1 MERME
6 AILDS
11 KLLKR
16 ALGLLERV
24 VPARPANLLY
34 AHIGLRGGEE
44 GGLLLYASD
53 GETDLEVRLAEVE
66 VRDGEGWEGGALV
79 PAKPLFALAEGL
91 PEGEV
96 RLRKAEE
103 RMGILVRQFKAE
115 VAAASPEG
123 FPALVLPPGPPF
135 SQKAEVE
142 RRAFLNLIDQ
152 VRYALG
158 RENYRA
164 IFKGLL
170 LEFGPQAVRAVA
182 SDGYRLALAELS
194 LPSGVQGKHLVPQEG
209 VERILKILGGA
220 EGESLEVHLGD
231 KAIGFAIEGEALG
244 IRLSQRLMEGE
255 YPDYNRIV
263 PTAWTARAKVAT
275 KRLEE
280 ALKRIEVLADRQNR
294 RVDLSLREGEIRLE
308 ASGEYG
314 RGEEV
319 LAALV
324 EGALDLSVNARY
336 LLEALPASEEVFLE
350 FSGKETPL
358 LVRNPEGSYR
368 AIFTPLRT

>member
-1 MERME
+1 MEVT
-6 AILDS
+6 LDS

-16 ALGLLERV
+16 ALELLERV

-34 AHIGLRGGEE
+34 THIGLRVGEE
-44 GGLLLYASD
+44 EGLLLYASD
-53 GETDLEVRLAEVE
+53 GETDLEVRLKEAEV
-66 VRDGEGWEGGALV
+66 RGEGWQVGALL

-96 RLRKAEE
+96 RLRKSGE
-103 RMGILVRQFKAE
+103 RVGVLVRQFRAE

-123 FPALVLPPGPPF
+123 FPTLTLPPGPPF
-135 SQKAEVE
+135 SQRAQVE
-142 RRAFLNLIDQ
+142 RRAFLGLVDR

-158 RENYRA
+158 RDDYRA

-170 LEFGPQAVRAVA
+170 LEFGPEVLRAVA
-182 SDGYRLALAELS
+182 SDGYRLAMAELP
-194 LPSGVQGKHLVPQEG
+194 LPSGVQGRPLIPQRG
-209 VERILKILGGA
+209 VDRILRILGGA

-231 KAIGFAIEGEALG
+231 KAIGFSIEGEALG
-244 IRLSQRLMEGE
+244 IRLSQSLMEGQ
-255 YPDYNRIV
+255 YPDYARIV
-263 PTAWTARAKVAT
+263 PAAWTARAKVAT
-275 KRLEE
+275 KSLEE
-280 ALKRIEVLADRQNR
+280 ALKRIEVLADRQTR

-308 ASGEYG
+308 ASGDYG
-314 RGEEV
+314 RGEET
-319 LAALV
+319 LAASV

-358 LVRNPEGSYR
+358 LVRNPEGDYR

>member
-1 MERME
+1 ME
-6 AILDS
+6 AALDS
-11 KLLKR
+11 KLLKK

-34 AHIGLRGGEE
+34 AHIGLREGGE

-53 GETDLEVRLAEVE
+53 GETDLEVRLTEVE
-66 VRDGEGWEGGALV
+66 VRDGEGWEGGVLV

-96 RLRKAEE
+96 RLRKARE

-158 RENYRA
+158 REDYRA

-170 LEFGPQAVRAVA
+170 LEFGPEAIRAVA
-182 SDGYRLALAELS
+182 SDGYRLALAELP
-194 LPSGVQGKHLVPQEG
+194 PSPGAQGKPLIPREG

-231 KAIGFAIEGEALG
+231 TVIGFAIEGEALG
-244 IRLSQRLMEGE
+244 VRLSQRLMEGE

-263 PTAWTARAKVAT
+263 PTAWTARAKVT
-275 KRLEE
+275 TRKLEE
-280 ALKRIEVLADRQNR
+280 ALKRIEVLADRQNK

-314 RGEEV
+314 RGEEA
-319 LAALV
+319 LAASV
-324 EGALDLSVNARY
+324 EGVLDLSVNARY